1 MTAIDTALNRIPV
14 LKKSIA
20 LLSLLVVLIGGIVF
34 QFYITALPDLERPVT
49 IEGARFTTE
58 AGSVSVRMVD
68 RDGQPFTFGLRA
80 SDEFER
86 DVFPVFY
93 IRNPDNLPYMYWPNI
108 GGPDERALFRFLEGW
123 FERNVAPEVMATL
136 AQGQGAGNRRAEE
149 LAPVYAVYSLLRER
163 MENNVS
169 YQ

>member
-1 MTAIDTALNRIPV
+1 M
-14 LKKSIA
+14 KKSIA
-20 LLSLLVVLIGGIVF
+20 LLTLLAVLIMGIAF
-34 QFYITALPDLERPVT
+34 QYYITALPDLEQPVT
-49 IEGARFTTE
+49 IDEARFTTE

-80 SDEFER
+80 SDEFEP

-93 IRNPDNLPYMYWPNI
+93 IRRPDTLPYMYWPNI

-123 FERNVAPEVMATL
+123 FERNVAPDVMAAL
-136 AQGQGAGNRRAEE
+136 EQEQGAGAGQAQA

-163 MENNVS
+163 MEKTVG